1 MSVILTYHSR
11 KRTVVT
17 VDGGGPKKSV
27 YEQIG
32 QAVAHYRTKSEI
44 SQAALAAAIGLTRT
58 SISNIEK
65 GRQKMLVHTLL
76 EIADALSV
84 SPADLIP
91 NENNRLPET
100 DARFSGSD
108 TSPAE
113 RATISA
119 LLATS
124 PSITARR
131 TRKVR

>member
-1 MSVILTYHSR
+1 MDGSGT
-11 KRTVVT
+11 RT
-17 VDGGGPKKSV
+17 SV
-27 YEQIG
+27 YERIG
-32 QAVAHYRTKSEI
+32 QAVAHYRTRSGL

-76 EIADALSV
+76 EIANALSI
-84 SPADLIP
+84 SSADLIP
-91 NENNRLPET
+91 ADTNHLPET
-100 DARFSGSD
+100 DARFSGSN

-119 LLATS
+119 LLATTS
-124 PSITARR
+124 SKTARR